1 MPLPAEV
8 RVKISTEDAASIAI
22 TPVVVRQM
30 PLRELVEHI
39 LCITGYRP
47 GRVSEQLRRGSLVRG
62 ASRFRWEPLEARQ
75 EDLLSLLASF
85 PLADPQR
92 PFAADECASVRLH
105 GAGLCVTLPRAVGRR
120 TRLLQRRSFWSV
132 LMEIASAGSPSYVE
146 YSYSERADAYTLALD
161 RAASVRLN
169 REASLLAYAGL
180 ARQIGGAVIE
190 SIEFFVPRSS

>member
-8 RVKISTEDAASIAI
+8 RVKISTEEAGSIAI
-22 TPVVVRQM
+22 TPVVVQEM
-30 PLRELVEHI
+30 PLRDLVEHI
-39 LCITGYRP
+39 LCVTGHRP

-62 ASRFRWEPLEARQ
+62 ASRFRWEPLEARE

-92 PFAADECASVRLH
+92 PFLAERCASVRIH
-105 GAGLCVTLPRAVGRR
+105 GAGICLTLLRTDAQRR
-120 TRLLQRRSFWSV
+120 RLFQRRSFWNV
-132 LMEIASAGSPSYVE
+132 LMEIASAGSPAYVE
-146 YSYSERADAYTLALD
+146 YSYSERADTYSLVLD
-161 RAASVRLN
+161 RAASLRLN

-180 ARQIGGAVIE
+180 ARQIEGAVIE